1 MGDFLIPRLLIEAI
15 VENAVSHGIE
25 PKSGEGKVEVELFL
39 QEEKLHIT
47 VSDDGVGYV
56 EEKKSE
62 DRGEQNGSS
71 QEEKTEEGSTLTEI
85 PDKISHTHTGM
96 ENTRRL
102 LQILYGENYSL
113 NIYGEKNVGT
123 KVEIILPAEKRGGT
137 IHMESSGGRR

>member
-1 MGDFLIPRLLIEAI
+1 M
-15 VENAVSHGIE
+15 
-25 PKSGEGKVEVELFL
+25 ELFL

-56 EEKKSE
+56 EEKKPE
-62 DRGEQNGSS
+62 DTGEQNGSS

-113 NIYGEKNVGT
+113 NIYGEKNMGT

-137 IHMESSGGRR
+137 IHVESSGGRR